1 MRVEILL
8 GCVGFISG
16 VWKFSWVWKIFAG
29 NFFFFF
35 LCVMHGNLLCWYG
48 IFLVGHGIFFVGME
62 FFFFFWHE
70 FFCVW
75 HVLESLLNELMEMK
89 NLGLMEILVG

>member
-16 VWKFSWVWKIFAG
+16 VWKFSWVWKIFVG

-35 LCVMHGNLLCWYG
+35 VCVVHGNLLCWSWNLFCWYG
-48 IFLVGHGIFFVGME
+48 IF
-62 FFFFFWHE
+62 
-70 FFCVW
+70 FFCVQ

>member
-16 VWKFSWVWKIFAG
+16 VWKFSWVWKIFSG

-35 LCVMHGNLLCWYG
+35 FVCHAWKFIVLVWNFSCWSWNLFCWYG
-48 IFLVGHGIFFVGME
+48 IF
-62 FFFFFWHE
+62 
-70 FFCVW
+70 FFCVQ